1 MTYHHYLKIKPE
13 FFDKVQR
20 GIKTAELRKNDRDF
34 QTGDTLTLQEFDS
47 VSGYTGDTINVYV
60 KDVTDVSEYAPG
72 YVLLS
77 IERE

>member
-1 MTYHHYLKIKPE
+1 MMAHHNLKIKPE
-13 FFDKVQR
+13 FFEKVRR

-47 VSGYTGDTINVYV
+47 GYTGGFINVYV
-60 KDVTDVSEYAPG
+60 QDVTDVSEYAPG

>member
-13 FFDKVQR
+13 FFDKQR

-47 VSGYTGDTINVYV
+47 VSGYTGGFV
-60 KDVTDVSEYAPG
+60 KVHVQDVTDVSEYAPG
-72 YVLLS
+72 YVLIS